1 MQMER
6 ALMNAAFYIIFM
18 SHFIHSIQYGAYLGD
33 IFLTVFSTKALL
45 IDARY
50 ARREFCTPR

>member
-18 SHFIHSIQYGAYLGD
+18 CHFIHSIQYAAYLGD
-33 IFLTVFSTKALL
+33 IFLTAFSTKALL